1 MKLCVIQ
8 KTLKEMKTIL
18 WKIII
23 LVFSFSEHCVI
34 LGLFKLI
41 LKYETTLKRYFFKQA
56 SDDKDYGIL
65 YLYFAPR
72 IMLSEELTLYTPLCL
87 FAEIGGYVGLL
98 LGVSVWNFAA
108 WISDILELKIQ
119 KLQRAGEEEQNGVH
133 RFSAKLN

>member
-1 MKLCVIQ
+1 MLIIQ
-8 KTLKEMKTIL
+8 
-18 WKIII
+18 
-23 LVFSFSEHCVI
+23 VSED
-34 LGLFKLI
+34 
-41 LKYETTLKRYFFKQA
+41 Q
-56 SDDKDYGIL
+56 DYGTL

-72 IMLSEELTLYTPLCL
+72 IMLSEELTLYTSLCL